1 MSWPNY
7 QDIRARSTSF
17 SDITAHRSAMMT
29 LSESDGAV
37 RLMGQA
43 VTANF
48 FTILGVRAGAG
59 PHAASVGRSATTSSC

>member
-17 SDITAHRSAMMT
+17 ADITAHRSAIMA

-48 FTILGVRAGAG
+48 FTSSAFAPRW
-59 PHAASVGRSATTSSC
+59 AARCSRRTSATTSSC